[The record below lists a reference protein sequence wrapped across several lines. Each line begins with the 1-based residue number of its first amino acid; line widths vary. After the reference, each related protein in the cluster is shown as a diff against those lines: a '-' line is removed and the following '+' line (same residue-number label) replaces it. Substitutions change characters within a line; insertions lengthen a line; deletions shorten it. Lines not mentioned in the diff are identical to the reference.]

1 MRQMLFVE
9 IDGGYEPCGNLY
21 TDIFKETFKFA
32 GVLLASSTCM
42 GGPSSFFFF
51 FSPWIFEFMLHG
63 GASILGSLLKVMVG
77 DSVTRKFYNQVSF
90 FGMVCK

>member
-21 TDIFKETFKFA
+21 TDISKETFKFA

-51 FSPWIFEFMLHG
+51 FSPWIF
-63 GASILGSLLKVMVG
+63 
-77 DSVTRKFYNQVSF
+77 
-90 FGMVCK
+90 

>member
-1 MRQMLFVE
+1 MRHMFFVE

-21 TDIFKETFKFA
+21 TDISKETFKFA

-51 FSPWIFEFMLHG
+51 FFHLGYLNLCFM
-63 GASILGSLLKVMVG
+63 VV
-77 DSVTRKFYNQVSF
+77 QVF
-90 FGMVCK
+90 WEVY

>member
-1 MRQMLFVE
+1 MRLMLFVE
-9 IDGGYEPCGNLY
+9 IDYVYEPCGNLY
-21 TDIFKETFKFA
+21 ADISKETFKFA
-32 GVLLASSTCM
+32 GILLASLICM
-42 GGPSSFFFF
+42 GGPAPNF

-63 GASILGSLLKVMVG
+63 GASVLESLTKVMVG